1 MQALDF
7 NSSGAASI
15 INNWCVEKTNGRIQN
30 LIGSTIPDDM
40 MMYLVNALYFK
51 SQWQMDIKFDKKKT
65 KLDNFIKT
73 DNQKKKV
80 NMMEQT
86 SFMNYYADEHL
97 RCVEMDYGNRAFSMV
112 AVLPS
117 INMNINQLLDY
128 FRQ

>member
-1 MQALDF
+1 
-7 NSSGAASI
+7 
-15 INNWCVEKTNGRIQN
+15 
-30 LIGSTIPDDM
+30 
-40 MMYLVNALYFK
+40 
-51 SQWQMDIKFDKKKT
+51 MDIKFDKKKT

-117 INMNINQLLDY
+117 INMNIN
-128 FRQ
+128 